1 MRYIDAD
8 WIIQKL
14 ERWRGQL
21 AETYG
26 ENDEYVLCLGEVLM
40 KLDDA
45 PTADIRENV
54 RGEWL
59 PHPNKSFREWDVCS
73 ACGTG
78 CKRREYGIHAN
89 GKKWLTEYNYPF
101 CPNCGA
107 EMGGDNNGKS
117 NEQ

>member
-1 MRYIDAD
+1 MSRYIDAD

-45 PTADIRENV
+45 PTADVRKNV
-54 RGEWL
+54 KAQKVLAGGILDGTTHWYE
-59 PHPNKSFREWDVCS
+59 CS
-73 ACGTG
+73 CCHGAVDILDAY
-78 CKRREYGIHAN
+78 CKH
-89 GKKWLTEYNYPF
+89 
-101 CPNCGA
+101 CGA
-107 EMGGDNNGKS
+107 VLELENDL
-117 NEQ
+117 

>member
-1 MRYIDAD
+1 MPRYIDAD

-45 PTADIRENV
+45 PTADVRENV
-54 RGEWL
+54 KGEWL
-59 PHPNKSFREWDVCS
+59 HDEVTMNGNTVYTPNAKCS
-73 ACGTG
+73 ICD
-78 CKRREYGIHAN
+78 CYVFQESN
-89 GKKWLTEYNYPF
+89 F

-107 EMGGDNNGKS
+107 DMRGDNNDRT
-117 NEQ
+117 NR

>member
-1 MRYIDAD
+1 MRYVDAD

-14 ERWRGQL
+14 ERWRDQL

-45 PTADIRENV
+45 PTADVRENV
-54 RGEWL
+54 KGEWL
-59 PHPNKSFREWDVCS
+59 SMFGHNVCNK
-73 ACGTG
+73 CGFKIDIVPT
-78 CKRREYGIHAN
+78 N
-89 GKKWLTEYNYPF
+89 F

-107 EMGGDNNGKS
+107 EMRG
-117 NEQ
+117 EQDG

>member
-1 MRYIDAD
+1 MSRYIDAD

-45 PTADIRENV
+45 PTADVRKNV
-54 RGEWL
+54 KAKKVLAGGILDGTTHWYE
-59 PHPNKSFREWDVCS
+59 CS
-73 ACGTG
+73 CCHGAVDILDAY
-78 CKRREYGIHAN
+78 CKH
-89 GKKWLTEYNYPF
+89 
-101 CPNCGA
+101 CGA
-107 EMGGDNNGKS
+107 VLELENDL
-117 NEQ
+117 

>member
-1 MRYIDAD
+1 MSRYIDAD

-45 PTADIRENV
+45 PTADVRENV
-54 RGEWL
+54 KAQKVVGGGERDGSTCW
-59 PHPNKSFREWDVCS
+59 FECS
-73 ACGTG
+73 QCHGTVDIDDAY
-78 CKRREYGIHAN
+78 CKH
-89 GKKWLTEYNYPF
+89 
-101 CPNCGA
+101 CGA
-107 EMGGDNNGKS
+107 QMER
-117 NEQ
+117 